1 VIPRATLALVLVL
14 AGCAGG
20 LAPPTPLPGPTTA
33 IPDLRGTWAGTWG
46 GTPLT
51 LVLVEHK
58 EFGGSPGIYLGPV
71 RLLGQPVP
79 GVSGVMTCTV
89 EGHPVSASVQG
100 WLGSS
105 GGALTLVLNAR
116 TLHGSQWLTLIP
128 REEHLSGTGES
139 EFRWGPR
146 GRVQLIRRPA
156 T

>member
-1 VIPRATLALVLVL
+1 MTPRATLALVLLL

-20 LAPPTPLPGPTTA
+20 PAPPAPHPASTTA
-33 IPDLRGTWAGTWG
+33 IPDLRGTWTGTWG

-51 LVLVEHK
+51 LVVVEHQ
-58 EFGGSPGIYLGPV
+58 EFGGYSGIYLGPV
-71 RLLGQPVP
+71 PLLGRPVP

-105 GGALTLVLNAR
+105 GGVLTLVLNAR
-116 TLHGSQWLTLIP
+116 TLHGSQWLRLTP
-128 REEHLSGTGES
+128 MEQHLSGTGES

-146 GRVQLIRRPA
+146 GGVQLIRRPA